1 MFNEKITQNL
11 SKSSFIR
18 AMFEEGN
25 RLKAIYGEENV
36 FDFSIGNPEMEPP
49 VEVKECLKKIASS
62 EEEGMHKYM
71 SNAGYDA
78 TRRTVSCSI
87 KKDYGYD
94 VPYNH
99 IIMSAGA
106 AAGLF
111 VTLKSVLNPDDEV
124 IVFKPYFAEY
134 GFYVMHAQGI
144 LKEADCDEDFLPD
157 VNSFKKV
164 ITAKTKAVI
173 LNTPNNPSGAV
184 YQKEVLLKISAAI
197 RDAEIIFNTNI
208 FVISDEPYAKIVYD
222 DITVPCVF
230 ECFDKAIIVNSYS
243 KSLALPGER
252 IGYIAIDPKIPN
264 SELLA
269 NICIFN
275 TRTLG
280 YVNAPAI
287 MQRVIQSSCD
297 AKVDIDDYKLRR
309 DMLYDHMVKCGFSIK
324 KPQGAF
330 YLFVKSPVEDE
341 MEFVEKA
348 KKYNILI
355 VPGRGF
361 GMRGYVRMCFC
372 ISKKTIQASL
382 PKITELAREYFG

>member
-49 VEVKECLKKIASS
+49 VEVKECLKKIACS

-184 YQKEVLLKISAAI
+184 YQKEVLLKISDAI

-208 FVISDEPYAKIVYD
+208 FVISDEPYVKIVYD

>member
-25 RLKAIYGEENV
+25 RLKALYGEENV
-36 FDFSIGNPEMEPP
+36 YDFSIGNPEMEPP
-49 VEVKECLKKIASS
+49 IEVKESLKKIACSD
-62 EEEGMHKYM
+62 EEGLHKYM
-71 SNAGYDA
+71 SNAGYEA
-78 TRRTVSCSI
+78 TRKAVSCSI
-87 KKDYGYD
+87 KNDYGYD

-111 VTLKSVLNPDDEV
+111 VTLKSILNPEDEV

-134 GFYVMHAQGI
+134 GFYVMHAQGV
-144 LKEADCDEDFLPD
+144 LKEADCNEDFLPD
-157 VNSFKKV
+157 IDSLKKV
-164 ITAKTKAVI
+164 ITDKTKAII

-184 YQKEVLLKISAAI
+184 YSKEVLMRISDVI
-197 RDAEIIFNTNI
+197 REAEDRYNTSI
-208 FVISDEPYAKIVYD
+208 FVISDEPYVKIVYD
-222 DITVPCVF
+222 DISIPCVF

-264 SELLA
+264 SQLLV

-287 MQRVIQSSCD
+287 MQRVIQDSCN
-297 AKVDIDDYKLRR
+297 AKVDIEDYKSRR
-309 DMLYDHMVKCGFSIK
+309 DMLYDHMVKCGFNIK
-324 KPQGAF
+324 KPKGAF
-330 YLFVKSPVEDE
+330 YLFVKSPVENE

-361 GMRGYVRMCFC
+361 GMPGYVRMCFC

-382 PKITELAREYFG
+382 PKITELAKEYFG

>member
-184 YQKEVLLKISAAI
+184 YQKEVLLKISDAI

-208 FVISDEPYAKIVYD
+208 FVISDEPYVKIVYD

-297 AKVDIDDYKLRR
+297 AKVDVDDYKLRR

>member
-49 VEVKECLKKIASS
+49 VEVKECLKKIACS

-157 VNSFKKV
+157 VDSFKNV

-173 LNTPNNPSGAV
+173 INTPNNPSGAV

-197 RDAEIIFNTNI
+197 RDAEKKFNTNI

-297 AKVDIDDYKLRR
+297 AKVDVDDYKLRR

-361 GMRGYVRMCFC
+361 GMRGFVRMCFC

>member
-49 VEVKECLKKIASS
+49 VEVKECLKKIACS

-184 YQKEVLLKISAAI
+184 YQKEVLLKISDAI

-208 FVISDEPYAKIVYD
+208 FVISDEPYVKIVYD

-252 IGYIAIDPKIPN
+252 IGYIAIDPKIPD

>member
-1 MFNEKITQNL
+1 
-11 SKSSFIR
+11 
-18 AMFEEGN
+18 
-25 RLKAIYGEENV
+25 
-36 FDFSIGNPEMEPP
+36 D
-49 VEVKECLKKIASS
+49 
-62 EEEGMHKYM
+62 
-71 SNAGYDA
+71 
-78 TRRTVSCSI
+78 
-87 KKDYGYD
+87 
-94 VPYNH
+94 
-99 IIMSAGA
+99 
-106 AAGLF
+106 
-111 VTLKSVLNPDDEV
+111 
-124 IVFKPYFAEY
+124 
-134 GFYVMHAQGI
+134 
-144 LKEADCDEDFLPD
+144 
-157 VNSFKKV
+157 
-164 ITAKTKAVI
+164 
-173 LNTPNNPSGAV
+173 
-184 YQKEVLLKISAAI
+184 AI

-208 FVISDEPYAKIVYD
+208 FVISDEPYVKIVYD

>member
-49 VEVKECLKKIASS
+49 VEVKECLKKIACS

-197 RDAEIIFNTNI
+197 RDAEKKFNTNI

-222 DITVPCVF
+222 NITVPCVF

>member
-1 MFNEKITQNL
+1 MFNEKITQSL

-49 VEVKECLKKIASS
+49 AKVKECLKKIACS
-62 EEEGMHKYM
+62 EEKGMHKYM

-78 TRRTVSCSI
+78 TRKAVSESI

-94 VPYNH
+94 VPFSN
-99 IIMSAGA
+99 IIMSVGA

-124 IVFKPYFAEY
+124 VVFKPYFAEY
-134 GFYVMHAQGI
+134 GFYVMHAQGV
-144 LKEADCDEDFLPD
+144 LVESDCDENFLPD
-157 VNSFKKV
+157 IESFSKT

-173 LNTPNNPSGAV
+173 INTPNNPSGAV
-184 YQKEVLLKISAAI
+184 YPKEVLLALNEAI
-197 RDAEIIFNTNI
+197 RQAERKYNSDI
-208 FVISDEPYAKIVYD
+208 FVISDEPYVKIVYD

-230 ECFDKAIIVNSYS
+230 DCFDKAIIVNSYS

-252 IGYIAIDPKIPN
+252 IGYIAIDPKIPD
-264 SELLA
+264 SQLLV

-287 MQRVIQSSCD
+287 MQKVIQYAYD
-297 AKVDIDDYKLRR
+297 AKVDIDDYRERR
-309 DMLYDHMVKCGFSIK
+309 DILYNHMVKCGFSVK

-341 MEFVEKA
+341 MEFVKKA
-348 KKYNILI
+348 KEYNILV

-361 GMRGYVRMCFC
+361 GMKGYVRMCFC

-382 PKITELAREYFG
+382 PKITALAREYF

>member
-49 VEVKECLKKIASS
+49 VEVKECLKKIACS

-197 RDAEIIFNTNI
+197 RDAEKKFNTNI

>member
-49 VEVKECLKKIASS
+49 VEVKECLKKIACS

-184 YQKEVLLKISAAI
+184 YQKEVLLKISDAI

-208 FVISDEPYAKIVYD
+208 FVISDEPYVKIVYD

-297 AKVDIDDYKLRR
+297 AKVDVDDYKLRR

>member
-49 VEVKECLKKIASS
+49 VEVKECLKKIACS

-197 RDAEIIFNTNI
+197 RDAEKKFNTNI
-208 FVISDEPYAKIVYD
+208 FVISDEPYVKIVYD